1 LYKNASLKHTSLHTT
16 LIDNFADGDRD
27 AFALIYDKYQR
38 AIYNNICKLI
48 FDEDTAQDILQEVF
62 LKLWHN
68 RQRFKE
74 ESELA
79 SWLFTVSYNQS
90 ISHIRAL
97 LKEKE
102 HKNAYVIASTAI
114 YDETEVGADLKLE
127 VLSEAI
133 SRLPSRRKQVFELCK
148 LQGKTYAET
157 AAILGIAPDTVKE
170 QMTAAL
176 KFVKAYVLSHYS
188 PDSAVSVVLIS
199 FYLQ

>member
-1 LYKNASLKHTSLHTT
+1 MKHTSLHKT
-16 LIDNFADGDRD
+16 LIDDFTNGDTG

-62 LKLWHN
+62 LRLWQN

-74 ESELA
+74 EHELA

-90 ISHIRAL
+90 ITHIRIL

-102 HKNAYVIASTAI
+102 HKTSYSINSTTI
-114 YDETEVGADLKLE
+114 YNEIEVGEDLKLE

-133 SRLPSRRKQVFELCK
+133 NKLPSRRKQVFELCK

-176 KFVKAYVLSHYS
+176 KFVKSYVLAHYS
-188 PDSAVSVVLIS
+188 PDSAISVVLIS

>member
-1 LYKNASLKHTSLHTT
+1 MKSPSLHKT
-16 LIDNFADGDRD
+16 LIDNLADGDRE

-62 LKLWHN
+62 LKLWQN
-68 RQRFKE
+68 RKRFKE
-74 ESELA
+74 EQELA

-90 ISHIRAL
+90 ISHIRQL

-102 HKNAYVIASTAI
+102 HKSSYTINSTAI
-114 YDETEVGADLKLE
+114 HNETEIGEDLKLE

-133 SRLPSRRKQVFELCK
+133 NKLPSRRKQVFELCK

-157 AAILGIAPDTVKE
+157 AEILGIAPDTVKE

-176 KFVKAYVLSHYS
+176 KFVKSYVLAHYS
-188 PDSAVSVVLIS
+188 PDSAISVVLIS